1 MNGSPTAAGL
11 TDSMHEAVI
20 MGGGL
25 AGLSLAL
32 QLREQFPEMD
42 IVVLDRQLHPLP
54 QAAHKVGESTVE
66 IGANYFGE
74 TLGLRRHLDEAQIR
88 KFGLRFFMSEQ
99 RCDID
104 GVTEVGASM
113 ELPTPSYQL
122 DRGIFE
128 NFLGAEALRRGI
140 DFRPGVTVC
149 GFDLG
154 ADGALHT
161 VRCREARGAYTLRT
175 RWLLDA
181 SGRAGLIRR
190 RLELTVDNGHH
201 VNAAWFRLDQ
211 RLLLDEW
218 SDDPGWRSQCTPPE
232 RWRST
237 NHLLG
242 AGHWAWLIPLAS
254 GAHSVGIVADA
265 ALHPM
270 ETMHDFPQAC
280 AWLARHQPAL
290 ARAVDG
296 CRDKLMDFRWL
307 RNVSYGC
314 AQVFSADRW
323 ALTGEAGLFLD
334 PFYSPGSDF
343 IAISNTYVCMLIAR
357 DRVHEPLAPYARF
370 YQRLYFSFYEST
382 LLLYHRQYPLFG
394 NAQLMPIK
402 LLWDYAYYWGILC
415 QLVFQQ
421 RLGDAV
427 LFADMARELQ
437 VANTLNARM
446 QEFFRCW
453 HALSHGRNLKCFLDQ
468 TELAWFAAMNRDLRD
483 RLDDAGMRARLREN
497 VELLEGLAAMITERA
512 AADGG
517 PALRGDMP
525 DLSHARQRPGLFATV

>member
-1 MNGSPTAAGL
+1 
-11 TDSMHEAVI
+11 
-20 MGGGL
+20 
-25 AGLSLAL
+25 
-32 QLREQFPEMD
+32 
-42 IVVLDRQLHPLP
+42 
-54 QAAHKVGESTVE
+54 
-66 IGANYFGE
+66 
-74 TLGLRRHLDEAQIR
+74 
-88 KFGLRFFMSEQ
+88 
-99 RCDID
+99 
-104 GVTEVGASM
+104 
-113 ELPTPSYQL
+113 
-122 DRGIFE
+122 
-128 NFLGAEALRRGI
+128 
-140 DFRPGVTVC
+140 
-149 GFDLG
+149 
-154 ADGALHT
+154 
-161 VRCREARGAYTLRT
+161 
-175 RWLLDA
+175 
-181 SGRAGLIRR
+181 
-190 RLELTVDNGHH
+190 
-201 VNAAWFRLDQ
+201 
-211 RLLLDEW
+211 
-218 SDDPGWRSQCTPPE
+218 
-232 RWRST
+232 
-237 NHLLG
+237 
-242 AGHWAWLIPLAS
+242 
-254 GAHSVGIVADA
+254 
-265 ALHPM
+265 
-270 ETMHDFPQAC
+270 
-280 AWLARHQPAL
+280 
-290 ARAVDG
+290 
-296 CRDKLMDFRWL
+296 MDFRWL

-357 DRVHEPLAPYARF
+357 DRAHEPLAPYARF

-525 DLSHARQRPGLFATV
+525 DLSHARKRPGLFATV